1 MSLNIK
7 SLKQKLIGKRIGESF
22 VISYIYADLGAYTLS
37 GKETLCFA
45 VVDQYASFEH
55 VFVDIE
61 SINDVV
67 LSKGDIEIETV
78 SPKINV
84 CKAVEIGKSVLSEV

>member
-7 SLKQKLIGKRIGESF
+7 ALKQSLIGKRIGESF
-22 VISYIYADLGAYTLS
+22 VISYIYADLGSYNLS
-37 GKETLCFA
+37 GKDCLCFA
-45 VVDQYASFEH
+45 VLDKHAYVEH

-61 SINDVV
+61 SVNDVV

-84 CKAVEIGKSVLSEV
+84 CKSVEIGKSVLSEV

>member
-7 SLKQKLIGKRIGESF
+7 FLKQKLIGKRIGESF
-22 VISYIYADLGAYTLS
+22 VISYIYADLGSYTLS
-37 GKETLCFA
+37 GKDTLCFA

-61 SINDVV
+61 SINDVI

-84 CKAVEIGKSVLSEV
+84 CKAIEIGKNVLSEI